1 MLMLSFLIG
10 MVGHAERTQNDK
22 YAASLQYVKKE
33 LSYEVEVLHADKHGN
48 ILKVDT
54 VIFVGFGQVCPK
66 YLGRFAISL

>member
-1 MLMLSFLIG
+1 MLMLSFLMG

-54 VIFVGFGQVCPK
+54 VIFVGLVTGQVCNI
-66 YLGRFAISL
+66 LVTF